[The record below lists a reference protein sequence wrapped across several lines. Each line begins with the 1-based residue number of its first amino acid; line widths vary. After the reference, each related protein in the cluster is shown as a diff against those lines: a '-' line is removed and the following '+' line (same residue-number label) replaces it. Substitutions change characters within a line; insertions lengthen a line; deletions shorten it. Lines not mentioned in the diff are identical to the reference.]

1 MVEVAKERKEMIL
14 AEEDEKTI
22 LTEAELDEP
31 SARFLFRIQ
40 ERASSTVII
49 FWFSSCGAVT
59 VELVFSSANRDPV
72 KGVPPNCTT
81 FSAASLRDDCVS
93 VPAGTNSTES
103 T

>member
-1 MVEVAKERKEMIL
+1 VVEVAKERKEMIL

-59 VELVFSSANRDPV
+59 SANRDPV